1 MPAAHILPN
10 LFDDPLLGTGQFVWQ
25 CVETVVECGAD
36 LVYGQA
42 DGVAGLDV
50 FLLQERQLQEEELL
64 ELQAA
69 YRFLEGVAV
78 GGEVYV
84 AYGVGQRHQGVF
96 LEYVVREGFLD
107 FGQAHCQRGG
117 LKLAH
122 HLAGDSAVLKFF
134 SAGIYSRERA
144 FAVGT
149 ADHGT
154 IHFGMH
160 HVQAAVEFRGLAEE

>member
-1 MPAAHILPN
+1 MTERGLVQSRSRAKALITEGKVCLNCRPLTKPAEL
-10 LFDDPLLGTGQFVWQ
+10 
-25 CVETVVECGAD
+25 VEDSDVLTLEAD
-36 LVYGQA
+36 LP
-42 DGVAGLDV
+42 
-50 FLLQERQLQEEELL
+50 F
-64 ELQAA
+64 
-69 YRFLEGVAV
+69 V
-78 GGEVYV
+78 G
-84 AYGVGQRHQGVF
+84 
-96 LEYVVREGFLD
+96 
-107 FGQAHCQRGG
+107 RGG